1 MRTRLDTYP
10 AGSPASPRFDP
21 TRVRPVPGNAQ
32 STRTLAGSDSILTD
46 DQELHLLRRA
56 TFGPTPA
63 LLADVRQRGAA
74 TWLDEQLQPAQ
85 INDAAMD
92 SLLRRYPLISKP
104 LSELL
109 PLPEPRLASTQLV
122 AATFARQIWS
132 KRQLFEVMVD
142 FWSNHFNVFTPHVAT
157 YLTKPIEDR
166 EVIRPH
172 ALGRFEDLL
181 LGSAKSP
188 AMLAFL
194 GNEDSQKDEPNENY
208 GRELLQL
215 YTVSPNAGYS
225 EVDVL
230 NSARIMTGRST
241 KDGVGSFEYKKDW
254 HYVGTV
260 KVLNWSSAN
269 ASATGG
275 MAVGDSYLRYL
286 ARHEQT
292 ALALSRKLAVR
303 FVSDNP
309 PQAFVE
315 MLAGAYLDAG
325 TAIVPWLRALF
336 DSPEFAAAAGQKT
349 RRPTEDIVVT
359 ARVLGLQ
366 PPTTGVK
373 AIGTLLTDCGRLGQ
387 PPLGEFEVTGYSD
400 VAAGWYS
407 VSATLG
413 LCNLHRS
420 IARGY
425 PKPLPR
431 PELSTLLAG
440 PSMATHGAMVDRLT
454 VALTGQ
460 TFRTDHR
467 NALLAYAGMTASQ
480 TYNQAAVNQWLDDL
494 TEMVLNSPY
503 LKLR

>member
-1 MRTRLDTYP
+1 MRTTLDTYP
-10 AGSPASPRFDP
+10 ASHPGSPRFDP
-21 TRVRPVPGNAQ
+21 TRVRPVPGGTQ
-32 STRTLAGSDSILTD
+32 SRSSFVGSDSILSD
-46 DQELHLLRRA
+46 DQDLHLLRRA
-56 TFGPTPA
+56 TFGPTPT
-63 LLADVRQRGAA
+63 LLADIRQRGAA

-85 INDAAMD
+85 IDDAAMD
-92 SLLRRYPLISKP
+92 SLLRRYTLISAP
-104 LSELL
+104 LSQLL
-109 PLPEPRLASTQLV
+109 SLTEPRLASTQLV
-122 AATFARQIWS
+122 AATFARQVWS

-157 YLTKPIEDR
+157 YITKPIEDR
-166 EVIRPH
+166 SVIRPN

-181 LGSAKSP
+181 LASAKSP
-188 AMLAFL
+188 AMLAWL
-194 GNEDSQKDEPNENY
+194 NNEDSQKDEPNENY

-215 YTVSPNAGYS
+215 YTVSPAAGYS
-225 EVDVL
+225 EADVL
-230 NSARIMTGRST
+230 NSARILTGRST
-241 KDGVGSFEYKKDW
+241 DDLGSFLYKKDS
-254 HYVGTV
+254 HHVGTV
-260 KVLNWSSAN
+260 KVMTWSSAN

-292 ALALSRKLAVR
+292 AHALSRKLAIR
-303 FVSDNP
+303 FVSDDP
-309 PQAFVE
+309 PPALVE
-315 MLAGAYLDAG
+315 MLAGVYLDGG

-336 DSPEFAAAAGQKT
+336 ESPEFAAAVGRKT
-349 RRPTEDIVVT
+349 RRPTEDIIVT

-373 AIGTLLTDCGRLGQ
+373 PIGTLVADCGRMGQ

-400 VAAGWYS
+400 VASGWYS

-425 PKPLPR
+425 PKTLPR

-440 PSMATHGAMVDRLT
+440 PAMATHGAMVDRLS

-460 TFRTDHR
+460 TLRTDHR

-480 TYNQAAVNQWLDDL
+480 TYNQASVNLWLADL
-494 TEMVLNSPY
+494 TEMVLDSPY